1 MCFEVRSKGLR
12 GSKFPGEE
20 CEGIGVNLLRHI
32 VYSLTR
38 ELECVALGGI
48 LFVSFGMTHLGGVKV
63 NSTHAVGK
71 VFSLMTRKHGLVI
84 LKKQST
90 SSFHANNVTQSWHP
104 AKVFYE

>member
-1 MCFEVRSKGLR
+1 M
-12 GSKFPGEE
+12 
-20 CEGIGVNLLRHI
+20 
-32 VYSLTR
+32 
-38 ELECVALGGI
+38 CVALGDI

-63 NSTHAVGK
+63 NSTHYAVGK

-90 SSFHANNVTQSWHP
+90 SSFHTNNVTWTWSP